1 MRFEKIE
8 KIRKK
13 LHINFGEYV
22 EPIGRSGGMAIWWK
36 GNIQI
41 NFSLITNNIV
51 HMNDVVWGGKSIGAI
66 TWVYGP
72 NEEREKLRWWKQME
86 KLNCEEGKPWLIL
99 GDFNDILYNFEKEGG
114 REDEEGEGERRFHRL
129 PR

>member
-22 EPIGRSGGMAIWWK
+22 EPIGRSGEMAIWWK

-51 HMNDVVWGGKSIGAI
+51 HMNDVDWGGKSIGAI
-66 TWVYGP
+66 RWVMKKG
-72 NEEREKLRWWKQME
+72 QS
-86 KLNCEEGKPWLIL
+86 CV
-99 GDFNDILYNFEKEGG
+99 GG
-114 REDEEGEGERRFHRL
+114 SKWRS
-129 PR
+129 